1 MFLSLWRRVAK
12 VKFFQF
18 LSRRNAGPKRQ
29 IPAGQRVYAIGDV
42 HGRLDLLRDLL
53 AQIEADDQQREPAET
68 TVILLG
74 DLIDRGPQSAE
85 TIEYLRSDRP
95 SFATFRFLMGNH
107 EEAMLRSLVEDADPR
122 EIGWLSFGG
131 LQTLTSYGV
140 PAQALDLAGPELSA
154 ELRRHVPPQHLA
166 FIISFENMIRIG
178 DYVFVHA
185 GIRPNVTLEEQDEE
199 DLRWI
204 RAPFLNDDSD
214 HGFMVVHGHTITE
227 EPAFRANR
235 LGIDT
240 GAYSS
245 GRLTAIGLQDNER
258 WVLRAV
264 D

>member
-1 MFLSLWRRVAK
+1 
-12 VKFFQF
+12 VKLFQL
-18 LSRRNAGPKRQ
+18 LSRRNEGPKRR
-29 IPAGQRVYAIGDV
+29 IPDGQRVYAIGDV

-53 AQIEADDQQREPAET
+53 SQIAADDQERDAAAQT

-85 TIEYLRSDRP
+85 TIEFLLNDRP

-107 EEAMLRSLVEDADPR
+107 EEAMLRSLAEDADPR
-122 EIGWLSFGG
+122 DIGWLNFGG
-131 LQTLTSYGV
+131 MQTLTSYGV
-140 PAQALDLAGPELSA
+140 PAQALDLMGPELSA
-154 ELRRHVPPQHLA
+154 ELRRHVPDDHLR
-166 FIISFENMIRIG
+166 FLIQFENMIRIG

-204 RAPFLNDDSD
+204 RTPFLSDDSD
-214 HGFMVVHGHTITE
+214 HGFMVVHGHTITA

-245 GRLTAIGLQDNER
+245 GRLTAIGLESEQR
-258 WVLRAV
+258 WVLSAIG
-264 D
+264 